1 MKKTVFIFASIIMCL
16 LSSCSDY
23 TATKT
28 MHVSLSEPNQVS
40 YTLSYNGDE
49 LNLTEQ
55 KQIKESMLS
64 IAKRNLSA
72 DEAQK
77 ELQKIFTKNLKRSA
91 LSLSYV
97 SRSEDYDGHS
107 SFYVSHNWTL
117 LLWCAYTIIAAIL
130 FCIAKNVIKHKLR
143 NRRPQKLSNELDPGD

>member
-1 MKKTVFIFASIIMCL
+1 MKKLLFIFAAAIMCL

-28 MHVSLSEPNQVS
+28 MHVSLNDPTQVS
-40 YTLSYNGDE
+40 YTLSYNGNE
-49 LNLTEQ
+49 LSLIEQ

-72 DEAQK
+72 DEAKQ
-77 ELQKIFTKNLKRSA
+77 ELQKILTKDFKRSV
-91 LSLSYV
+91 LSLKYV
-97 SRSEDYDGHS
+97 SKSEAYDGHS

-117 LLWCAYTIIAAIL
+117 LLWCAYTLIAAIL
-130 FCIAKNVIKHKLR
+130 FSIIKKVIKHRLH
-143 NRRPQKLSNELDPGD
+143 NRRPQKTSNELDPGD